1 MFAEAV
7 MTNTELIYEERQYPM
22 SVLVICNE

>member
-22 SVLVICNE
+22 RVVVICNE

>member
-7 MTNTELIYEERQYPM
+7 MTNTELIYEERQYPIK
-22 SVLVICNE
+22 VPVICNA